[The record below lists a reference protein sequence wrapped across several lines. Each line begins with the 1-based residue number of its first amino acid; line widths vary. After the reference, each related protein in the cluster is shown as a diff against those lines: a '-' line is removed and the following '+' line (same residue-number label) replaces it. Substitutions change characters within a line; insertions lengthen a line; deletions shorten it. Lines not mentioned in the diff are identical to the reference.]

1 MAREEPMTHVPVF
14 EQLGESQVRMQFG
27 GRSDEVGT
35 QAREWLLLKE
45 QERAELAA
53 AKRDAREER
62 TLAIA
67 ADASR
72 WARWAAIIAI
82 IAIAIATKDQIIALI
97 L

>member
-1 MAREEPMTHVPVF
+1 MTHEPVF
-14 EQLGESQVRMQFG
+14 ERLGESQVRMQFV
-27 GRSDEVGT
+27 GRSDDVGI

-45 QERAELAA
+45 QERAASAA

-82 IAIAIATKDQIIALI
+82 IAIAIAIKDQIIAL
-97 L
+97 LL